1 MAKTPSGL
9 TPKARAIQ
17 ATATPP
23 ATAQMPP
30 QAAAVLGQENPPSLD
45 AYLTPE
51 PEAPAEAAPAPAPQ
65 AEADAEAAEIAA
77 IAARRAKAPKVGSQK
92 MSVPQRVGWVRR
104 WFNDSPGR
112 IHMKQQQGWNFV
124 KNPETGENWMLVVNN
139 AMTEAGGLKGYVMEI
154 PLQFYKEDQD
164 AKQKNLDAIDEQIY
178 GGTYNEEPDDKRYVP
193 KSTPIRVE
201 TRIGP
206 GSG

>member
-1 MAKTPSGL
+1 MANTPKTL
-9 TPKARAIQ
+9 TPKARAAQ

-23 ATAQMPP
+23 ATAQMPQ
-30 QAAAVLGQENPPSLD
+30 QAAAVLQQENPPGLD
-45 AYLTPE
+45 AYRAPE
-51 PEAPAEAAPAPAPQ
+51 PDAVEENPAAPAPVDDE
-65 AEADAEAAEIAA
+65 EAKAIAEIAR
-77 IAARRAKAPKVGSQK
+77 RRASAPRVGSQK
-92 MSVPQRVGWVRR
+92 MGVPQRVGWVRR

-112 IHMKQQQGWNFV
+112 IATKRQQGWEFV
-124 KNPETGENWMLVVNN
+124 KNPETGENWMMVVNN